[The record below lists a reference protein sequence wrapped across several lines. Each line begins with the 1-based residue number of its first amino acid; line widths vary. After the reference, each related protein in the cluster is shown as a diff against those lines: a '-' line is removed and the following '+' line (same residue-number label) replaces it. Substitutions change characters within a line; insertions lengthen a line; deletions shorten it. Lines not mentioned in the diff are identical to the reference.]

1 MEQVKEQ
8 VETSELVDV
17 LDGPG
22 EDTAQAE
29 ETPEEDP
36 QKAINGLKHA
46 LVESRKSNKDI
57 LESNRSMRARLAEF
71 ETMSQIDPEPE
82 LPDEKQ
88 LSPMDEW
95 ESSEDYDPDM
105 PIPGKVAI
113 AERRFQK
120 ESVKKASTVMEQRAN
135 RIAMERS
142 INVAKALY
150 TEADQGE
157 NLGFTTV
164 VSNGMALL
172 TASDQRII
180 KSAGD
185 QAGEEVYHRCRRRLM
200 ASGTPTGNIVKAAYE
215 SQRNPKPPTPTPQ
228 PNPKKKEG
236 APPVPTSSEVLGR
249 TVPPAIGRLGLQFG
263 GPP

>member
-17 LDGPG
+17 LDGP
-22 EDTAQAE
+22 EAPAE
-29 ETPEEDP
+29 ETPAEDP
-36 QKAINGLKHA
+36 QKAINGLTHE
-46 LVESRKSNKDI
+46 LVETRKTNK
-57 LESNRSMRARLAEF
+57 EMRARLAEF
-71 ETMSQIDPEPE
+71 EAMSQIEPEPE

-120 ESVKKASTVMEQRAN
+120 ESASKVSAARAQYAN

-142 INVAKALY
+142 INIAKATY
-150 TEADQGE
+150 VESEMGE
-157 NLGFTTV
+157 NLGFDTV

-172 TASDQRII
+172 TPTDQRII
-180 KSAGD
+180 KAAGD
-185 QAGEEVYHRCRRRLM
+185 QAGEEVYERCLKRLR
-200 ASGTPTGNIVKAAYE
+200 ASGTPVGNLVKAAYGKHKT
-215 SQRNPKPPTPTPQ
+215 STPTPQ

-249 TVPPAIGRLGLQFG
+249 TVSPVIGRLGLQFG